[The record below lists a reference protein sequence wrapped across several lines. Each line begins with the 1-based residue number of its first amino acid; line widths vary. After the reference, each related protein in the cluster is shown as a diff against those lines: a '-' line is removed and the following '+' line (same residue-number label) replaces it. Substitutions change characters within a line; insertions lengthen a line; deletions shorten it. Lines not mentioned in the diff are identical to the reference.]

1 MLEWVCVVRACVCV
15 CVYVCVCVCVC
26 GGGGGGGGGGATG
39 EGDNFGIRKA
49 LNGRICTS
57 FYVAPKR
64 TIACEAP
71 DFELWSSIVSNY
83 GAA

>member
-1 MLEWVCVVRACVCV
+1 MDKGGGLECECVW
-15 CVYVCVCVCVC
+15 CVYVCVC
-26 GGGGGGGGGGATG
+26 GGGGGGVHG

-49 LNGRICTS
+49 LIGRICTS
-57 FYVAPKR
+57 IYIVSKR

-71 DFELWSSIVSNY
+71 YVELWSSIVSNC